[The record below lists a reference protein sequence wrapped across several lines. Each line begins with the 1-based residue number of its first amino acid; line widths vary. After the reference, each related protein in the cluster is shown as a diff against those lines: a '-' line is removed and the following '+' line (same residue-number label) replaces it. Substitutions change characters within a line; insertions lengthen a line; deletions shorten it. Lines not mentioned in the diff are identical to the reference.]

1 MTITCPAC
9 SYDNASDA
17 EFCDACGYELGAP
30 SAPPVSAPVSEPVW
44 STSAPTIVLPTEQ
57 TSPFPDSTNGT
68 FTPTPPPT
76 FPPVPTPPTFTP
88 STGTARLIAKQS
100 NVPTS
105 EFLLDGSN
113 AVIGKFDPDMG
124 PVDIDLD
131 GFPGDETISR
141 NHAEIYQEGGAWK
154 IKDLGS
160 TNSVFIKRA
169 GQSKFGARITMPEI
183 LNSGDE
189 IAIAKIRFLFQ
200 IP

>member
-1 MTITCPAC
+1 M
-9 SYDNASDA
+9 
-17 EFCDACGYELGAP
+17 
-30 SAPPVSAPVSEPVW
+30 
-44 STSAPTIVLPTEQ
+44 
-57 TSPFPDSTNGT
+57 
-68 FTPTPPPT
+68 
-76 FPPVPTPPTFTP
+76 
-88 STGTARLIAKQS
+88 
-100 NVPTS
+100 PTS

-200 IP
+200 SP

>member
-1 MTITCPAC
+1 MTIICPAC
-9 SYDNASDA
+9 NYDNASDA
-17 EFCDACGYELGAP
+17 EFCDACGYELGSP
-30 SAPPVSAPVSEPVW
+30 SAPPVSAPVNAPFTPPV
-44 STSAPTIVLPTEQ
+44 SSSSAPTVVLPDPI
-57 TSPFPDSTNGT
+57 S
-68 FTPTPPPT
+68 PPP
-76 FPPVPTPPTFTP
+76 PIPPTFTP
-88 STGTARLIAKQS
+88 STGTARLISKQS

-124 PVDIDLD
+124 PVDVDLD

-141 NHAEIYQEGGAWK
+141 NHAEIYQEGGMWK

-200 IP
+200 SP

>member
-1 MTITCPAC
+1 MTMPLMQNFAMLAA
-9 SYDNASDA
+9 D
-17 EFCDACGYELGAP
+17 ELGAA
-30 SAPPVSAPVSEPVW
+30 STPVSAPVW
-44 STSAPTIVLPTEQ
+44 STSALTIAFPTEQ
-57 TSPFPDSTNGT
+57 TASSPNSNNST

-88 STGTARLIAKQS
+88 STGTARLISKQS

-154 IKDLGS
+154 IKDLAQLI
-160 TNSVFIKRA
+160 VFSLN
-169 GQSKFGARITMPEI
+169 GLVI
-183 LNSGDE
+183 LNSGLGLLCL
-189 IAIAKIRFLFQ
+189 RF
-200 IP
+200 

>member
-1 MTITCPAC
+1 MTVTCPAC
-9 SYDNASDA
+9 SYDNATDA
-17 EFCDACGYELGAP
+17 EFCDACGYELGAA
-30 SAPPVSAPVSEPVW
+30 STPVSAPVSAPVW
-44 STSAPTIVLPTEQ
+44 STSAPTIAFPTEQ
-57 TSPFPDSTNGT
+57 TASSPDSNNST

-88 STGTARLIAKQS
+88 STGTARLISKQS

-200 IP
+200 SP

>member
-9 SYDNASDA
+9 SYDNADDS
-17 EFCDACGYELGAP
+17 EFCDACGYELGSP
-30 SAPPVSAPVSEPVW
+30 TPVRPP
-44 STSAPTIVLPTEQ
+44 APTIVI
-57 TSPFPDSTNGT
+57 SPGLTNDT
-68 FTPTPPPT
+68 FTTPPPT
-76 FPPVPTPPTFTP
+76 FPPLPPLPTPPTFTP
-88 STGTARLIAKQS
+88 STGTARLISKQS

>member
-1 MTITCPAC
+1 MTVTCPAC
-9 SYDNASDA
+9 SYDNATDA
-17 EFCDACGYELGAP
+17 EFCDACGYELGAASAP
-30 SAPPVSAPVSEPVW
+30 VAPPVSAPVW
-44 STSAPTIVLPTEQ
+44 STSAPTIAFPTEQ
-57 TSPFPDSTNGT
+57 TASSPDSNNST

-76 FPPVPTPPTFTP
+76 FPPVPTPPTFKP
-88 STGTARLIAKQS
+88 STGTARLISKQS

-200 IP
+200 SS

>member
-9 SYDNASDA
+9 SYDNADDS
-17 EFCDACGYELGAP
+17 EFCDACGYELGSP
-30 SAPPVSAPVSEPVW
+30 SAPPVSTPVSAPVW
-44 STSAPTIVLPTEQ
+44 SPSAPTIVLSQ
-57 TSPFPDSTNGT
+57 DSTNDI

-76 FPPVPTPPTFTP
+76 FPPSPPTFPP
-88 STGTARLIAKQS
+88 STGTARLISKQS

-113 AVIGKFDPDMG
+113 ALIGKFDPDMG
-124 PVDIDLD
+124 PVEIDLD
-131 GFPGDETISR
+131 GFSGDETISR
-141 NHAEIYQEGGAWK
+141 HHAEIYQEGGMWK

-160 TNSVFIKRA
+160 TNGVFIKRA